1 MIGRPGV
8 LEPRENLTLK
18 KTNNVELSYLF
29 DNLYCIPDKKENFCS
44 PAQERDWLKHGPVY
58 NNGYTFDDRILED
71 TDVLTAINTHNS
83 VNKQYHI
90 TNVDRSSLARVSGKV
105 AGMYEYNIYHNIIYL
120 YYNYI
125 LLYIIIYI
133 RSGMYGDKGFNGA
146 LNFRITGAAGQSF
159 CAFLGQ
165 YVYSICNNSGV

>member
-71 TDVLTAINTHNS
+71 NDVLTAINTHDS

-90 TNVDRSSLARVSGKV
+90 TNVDRSSLARVSGRI
-105 AGMYEYNIYHNIIYL
+105 AGMYGHNIYHNII
-120 YYNYI
+120 
-125 LLYIIIYI
+125 
-133 RSGMYGDKGFNGA
+133 
-146 LNFRITGAAGQSF
+146 
-159 CAFLGQ
+159 
-165 YVYSICNNSGV
+165 

>member
-44 PAQERDWLKHGPVY
+44 PAQERDWLIHGPVF

-71 TDVLTAINTHNS
+71 NDVLTAINTHNS

-90 TNVDRSSLARVSGKV
+90 TNVDRSSLARVSGKI
-105 AGMYEYNIYHNIIYL
+105 AGMDSDNICHDIIYL
-120 YYNYI
+120 YYY
-125 LLYIIIYI
+125 YIIIYI
-133 RSGMYGDKGFNGA
+133 SMQVCMATRA
-146 LNFRITGAAGQSF
+146 LMEH
-159 CAFLGQ
+159 
-165 YVYSICNNSGV
+165 

>member
-29 DNLYCIPDKKENFCS
+29 DNLYCIPDKKENFCLPIGS
-44 PAQERDWLKHGPVY
+44 QDREWLQHGPVF

-71 TDVLTAINTHNS
+71 NDVLTAINTHNS

-90 TNVDRSSLARVSGKV
+90 TNVDRSSLARVSGKI
-105 AGMYEYNIYHNIIYL
+105 AGMYGDNIYIIIFIYL
-120 YYNYI
+120 YYY
-125 LLYIIIYI
+125 YIIIYVSMQVCMAI
-133 RSGMYGDKGFNGA
+133 RVLMEH
-146 LNFRITGAAGQSF
+146 
-159 CAFLGQ
+159 
-165 YVYSICNNSGV
+165 